1 MPLYRLNIQ
10 IEGDNTEVLNVP
22 YFAQPE
28 TNKFCYICSFLMIL
42 DYFKNIYPSQIINQ
56 NTPYLNFDEL
66 VKITKTHDGGT
77 RTEDLVAHLEGSIP
91 TLKFEIVRNGNF
103 DMIRQSLENNI
114 PIIIIY
120 CGDYLYNHEIAG
132 GHAGVV
138 IGLTGNKII
147 LNNPWIGYQVAFE
160 RAEFKDAWD
169 IERNQFIRIKPALQE
184 RLMEDA
190 ND

>member
-1 MPLYRLNIQ
+1 
-10 IEGDNTEVLNVP
+10 
-22 YFAQPE
+22 
-28 TNKFCYICSFLMIL
+28 MIL